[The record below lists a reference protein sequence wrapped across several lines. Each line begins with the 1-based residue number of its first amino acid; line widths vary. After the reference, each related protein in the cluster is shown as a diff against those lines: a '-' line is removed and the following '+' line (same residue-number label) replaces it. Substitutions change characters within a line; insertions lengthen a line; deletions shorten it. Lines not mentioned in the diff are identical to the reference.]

1 MNISASIRPECV
13 LFSSNARALLGVAGM
28 IALAAEPD
36 SLKYLASWLV
46 ILPAEAP
53 SQATN
58 CTHYLSF
65 KASDFQYHKQVYVP

>member
-1 MNISASIRPECV
+1 
-13 LFSSNARALLGVAGM
+13 M

-53 SQATN
+53 SQVTN
-58 CTHYLSF
+58 CAHYFSLELQIFNTLNRSMFPKILVQFSVETNTMGLSILP
-65 KASDFQYHKQVYVP
+65 SRQT